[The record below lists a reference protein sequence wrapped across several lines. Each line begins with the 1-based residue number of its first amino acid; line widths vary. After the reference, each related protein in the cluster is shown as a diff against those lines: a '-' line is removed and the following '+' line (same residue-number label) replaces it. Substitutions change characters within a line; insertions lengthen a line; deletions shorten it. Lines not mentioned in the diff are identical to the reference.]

1 MSNNVCSSLTFAQNA
16 KIIFLSVYNKNCR
29 SFIRCSP
36 NWRVRTLP
44 NTTSGSEETV
54 YTIQCTGNY
63 SVQVLTGGGG
73 GGGRVMG
80 TKTSRCQY
88 CLWSDNKS
96 SSSHKVRPSP
106 FTIPE
111 LIFPRGQGYQRDGR
125 DATKWMCRQHCSSW
139 YVYLNVDGGFVWSFQ
154 AFIIVPCNLILCK
167 LVLWSS
173 RDTTLY
179 AELQYQLRWRT

>member
-44 NTTSGSEETV
+44 NTISGSEETV

-96 SSSHKVRPSP
+96 SSSHKVKPSP
-106 FTIPE
+106 FTIPK
-111 LIFPRGQGYQRDGR
+111 LIFFSRREWMGDGWAVR
-125 DATKWMCRQHCSSW
+125 TECCRECE
-139 YVYLNVDGGFVWSFQ
+139 G
-154 AFIIVPCNLILCK
+154 
-167 LVLWSS
+167 
-173 RDTTLY
+173 
-179 AELQYQLRWRT
+179 